1 MASPS
6 KNLVPPTGTTT
17 RCLVSSVEMSV
28 KTQTWRSCYAA
39 WPVGFNPLL
48 SRFLFVVGKTA
59 PVNMTPVKMLL
70 PPIGLVSRR
79 ASTKVIT
86 TFPGIYLSNPSRPYF
101 GQLWPRGVPPGV
113 S

>member
-1 MASPS
+1 
-6 KNLVPPTGTTT
+6 
-17 RCLVSSVEMSV
+17 
-28 KTQTWRSCYAA
+28 
-39 WPVGFNPLL
+39 
-48 SRFLFVVGKTA
+48 
-59 PVNMTPVKMLL
+59 MTPVKMLL
-70 PPIGLVSRR
+70 PPIGLVSRQ

>member
-6 KNLVPPTGTTT
+6 KNLVAPTGITT
-17 RCLVSSVEMSV
+17 RCLNYMVYMERT
-28 KTQTWRSCYAA
+28 TQTFRSSGAA
-39 WPVGFNPLL
+39 WPMGFNPLF
-48 SRFLFVVGKTA
+48 SRFLFVVGETA
-59 PVNMTPVKMLL
+59 PTNIHPVKMLV
-70 PPIGLVSRR
+70 PPIGIPSRV
-79 ASTKVIT
+79 ASTKIIT